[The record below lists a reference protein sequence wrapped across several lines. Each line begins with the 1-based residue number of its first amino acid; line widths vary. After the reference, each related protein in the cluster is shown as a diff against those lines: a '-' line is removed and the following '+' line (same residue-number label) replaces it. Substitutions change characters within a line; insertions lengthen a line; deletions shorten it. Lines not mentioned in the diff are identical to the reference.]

1 MNAASAREALSS
13 LPPPEES
20 SVQRRAA
27 RGDESNPRR
36 KRLRK
41 EEIVAE
47 ATKLFA
53 ERGYEGTSMGDLAE
67 RVGLRKASLFHHF
80 ESKDALYATVLTN
93 LLEGVGGAVS
103 GALVAEGPFA
113 VRLDALTEA
122 ITAMLVEHPHA
133 ARLLIREA
141 MDGGRNGPAVQAQ
154 LAERVHHVLAAAVS
168 FLESGQREKAVRPE
182 LDARHLVVTLLGM
195 HFLPFLIDR
204 SVKDIVGRS
213 PFDPA
218 FVDERSQ
225 ALRSQIRALLLAT
238 PE

>member
-1 MNAASAREALSS
+1 MNAASLREPLSS

-20 SVQRRAA
+20 SVQRRAVRDDA
-27 RGDESNPRR
+27 SPRR

-67 RVGLRKASLFHHF
+67 RVGLRKASLFHPF

-103 GALVAEGPFA
+103 GALVAEGTFA

-133 ARLLIREA
+133 ARLLIRES

-154 LAERVHHVLAAAVS
+154 LAERVHHVLAAAVA

-204 SVKDIVGRS
+204 SVQDVIGRS

>member
-1 MNAASAREALSS
+1 MNAASLREPLSS

-27 RGDESNPRR
+27 RDEASPRR

-103 GALVAEGPFA
+103 GALVAEGTFV

-122 ITAMLVEHPHA
+122 LTAMLVEHPHA
-133 ARLLIREA
+133 ARLLIRVA
-141 MDGGRNGPAVQAQ
+141 MDGGRNGPAQAQ
-154 LAERVHHVLAAAVS
+154 LAERVHTVLTAAVG
-168 FLESGQREKAVRPE
+168 FLESGQREKVVRPE

-204 SVKDIVGRS
+204 SVQDVLGRS

-218 FVDERSQ
+218 FIEERSK
-225 ALRSQIRALLLAT
+225 ALRSQIRALLIAN

>member
-1 MNAASAREALSS
+1 MNAGSAREPLSS

-20 SVQRRAA
+20 SVQRRGA
-27 RGDESNPRR
+27 RDDASPRR

-103 GALVAEGPFA
+103 GALVAEGTFA
-113 VRLDALTEA
+113 VRLDALTAA
-122 ITAMLVEHPHA
+122 ITAMLVDHPHA

-154 LAERVHHVLAAAVS
+154 LADRVHHVLAAAVA
-168 FLESGQREKAVRPE
+168 FLESGQQEKAVRQE

-204 SVKDIVGRS
+204 SVQDVLGRS

-218 FVDERSQ
+218 FAAERSA
-225 ALRSQIRALLLAT
+225 ALRGQIRALIIA